1 MISTTLPRSERA
13 GLPVIEA
20 GHAHPILLLHGV
32 GLCAEVWGP
41 QIQTL
46 STTYHVLAPDMPG
59 HGQTPLD
66 GACETLRDYVDAVRP
81 LLNALG
87 EPALVVGH
95 SMGAMIALE
104 LAATMPARVCGVAAL
119 NAIYRR
125 SDAAKVAVRARADGL
140 DGQSIPDP
148 TPTLARWF
156 GADAS
161 PERAACDHW
170 LRAVDPM
177 GYKRA
182 YTVFAQSDGPSRS
195 TLSVIPCPALF
206 ATGAAEPNS
215 TPAMSRAMADLA
227 PRGRAE
233 IIADAAHMMPLTHA
247 PDVNRLLLALGR
259 EVWS

>member
-20 GHAHPILLLHGV
+20 GHGHPILLLHGV

-46 STTYHVLAPDMPG
+46 STTYHVIVPDMAG

-66 GACETLRDYVDAVRP
+66 AACETLRDYVNVVRP
-81 LLNALG
+81 LLDALG

-104 LAATMPARVCGVAAL
+104 LAAAMPARVCGVAAL

-125 SDAAKVAVRARADGL
+125 SETAKAVVRARADGL
-140 DGQSIPDP
+140 DGQSVPDP

-156 GADAS
+156 GADA
-161 PERAACDHW
+161 
-170 LRAVDPM
+170 
-177 GYKRA
+177 
-182 YTVFAQSDGPSRS
+182 
-195 TLSVIPCPALF
+195 
-206 ATGAAEPNS
+206 
-215 TPAMSRAMADLA
+215 
-227 PRGRAE
+227 
-233 IIADAAHMMPLTHA
+233 
-247 PDVNRLLLALGR
+247 
-259 EVWS
+259 